1 MAGRW
6 SHPARPGSAAAAV
19 GWRVWLRRRTPLN
32 AQAGSSGARF
42 PRDARV
48 GRDMSVSVP
57 VRTKR
62 LKREQ
67 RRACPDVGTFDGNR
81 CELLAQLVYPLS
93 TAAFLKRHWR
103 KCALAV
109 HGGRQRFAALI
120 RERLHGLSV
129 AKLLADSPSEEIHVW
144 FRTAAGNES
153 MKTPDREAA
162 LTCHRA
168 GGSLYFR
175 APADAS
181 ELLVTALSQQL
192 GLSFGALYPDGAPR
206 GEVHPSTHPPTPTPH
221 HHHTS
226 AATHHHHHHQVETF
240 VSREGHVTDWHFD
253 FMENFTL
260 QLKGTKRWRLK
271 RGAVEVPVRGCTP
284 QWSGRTSAAVRGAA
298 EEQAKVHT
306 QHASAPFDEAP
317 PAEWFADAAVVTLT
331 PGSVLYVPAGM
342 WHRVES
348 EEDSVSMNVSLMGLL
363 WADLVADAVR
373 QRLLSYP
380 AARAPV
386 CMRSVADGRRQ
397 LRDLL
402 AIARQEVQQLSP
414 AFLLPRA
421 AALPRVARRPLP
433 PAADGARAARAVRS
447 GTRFERNPLAVVVRL
462 RDEEGEEG
470 EEGEGGEGRGE
481 GGEGAAAALGSARP
495 SSPIARNDGQAS
507 ASASSD
513 ASAEQ
518 PPDADSGPGV
528 APGVAR
534 AGQADPGLTATRAGQ
549 ADRDGYPEHAER
561 AERPHLQEARSSSSS
576 SISSSSISSSSGGG
590 GGGGSGGGSGSSTSS
605 SSSRSSVQE
614 PRGVEAIAVDDTAVR
629 PGAGRLGGAASASA
643 SPSASASTSAAR
655 VPFVSALLLAAVGL
669 TTVSAAMLS
678 LYKGGPVGTQVGLAE
693 AVELGGRISSDREA
707 PASSA
712 AAELDRLRAAYVPPP
727 YQLFSSPSFEDY
739 RPLGA
744 PPPARWKVRL

>member
-1 MAGRW
+1 M
-6 SHPARPGSAAAAV
+6 PDYMP
-19 GWRVWLRRRTPLN
+19 LRTPLN

-470 EEGEGGEGRGE
+470 EEGEGGEEGEEGE
-481 GGEGAAAALGSARP
+481 GGEEGEEGEDMGEGSATAGLAAARCGGGGRLCASEDLFIDLGCGDGADGGSGIGGDGDGGSGSGGSARYALHSHFGNEELGSMLRVELITP
-495 SSPIARNDGQAS
+495 AQLVPLLEWCRAAPRRFTAAQAW
-507 ASASSD
+507 
-513 ASAEQ
+513 
-518 PPDADSGPGV
+518 
-528 APGVAR
+528 R
-534 AGQADPGLTATRAGQ
+534 AAQ
-549 ADRDGYPEHAER
+549 
-561 AERPHLQEARSSSSS
+561 
-576 SISSSSISSSSGGG
+576 GGG
-590 GGGGSGGGSGSSTSS
+590 GGGVVVDGAVAELPFAMLA
-605 SSSRSSVQE
+605 SVLGVLE
-614 PRGVEAIAVDDTAVR
+614 WHGFCMRAPR
-629 PGAGRLGGAASASA
+629 ASA
-643 SPSASASTSAAR
+643 P
-655 VPFVSALLLAAVGL
+655 
-669 TTVSAAMLS
+669 
-678 LYKGGPVGTQVGLAE
+678 
-693 AVELGGRISSDREA
+693 
-707 PASSA
+707 
-712 AAELDRLRAAYVPPP
+712 
-727 YQLFSSPSFEDY
+727 
-739 RPLGA
+739 
-744 PPPARWKVRL
+744 